1 MLSKYQNLLSIIVEK
16 GARRVICRYREW
28 YIWILGP
35 NGAGKTTLMRCIVGL
50 LEYEGDIY
58 YKGEDLN
65 NTKGLNIG
73 YLPPELFAF
82 HNLTVKEALEYVFI
96 LKNARKSK

>member
-1 MLSKYQNLLSIIVEK
+1 MLDELSVDIESGIF
-16 GARRVICRYREW
+16 GFLA
-28 YIWILGP
+28 

-73 YLPPELFAF
+73 YLPQNFSLF

-96 LKNARKSK
+96 LKNAKEIKMKL